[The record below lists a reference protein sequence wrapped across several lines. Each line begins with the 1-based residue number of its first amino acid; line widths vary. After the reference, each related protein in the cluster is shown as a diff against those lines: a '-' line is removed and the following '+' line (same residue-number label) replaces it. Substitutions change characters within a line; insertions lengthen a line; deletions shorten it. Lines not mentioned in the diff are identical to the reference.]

1 MSRNLINFI
10 FDFPVTLLIA
20 NIAQSHLHYLSSS
33 LVLKLQ
39 YILSTLFLAYGSFV
53 KVVQL
58 FRSFP
63 MIYRMTIFEKNIF
76 DPYGTQ
82 DLKLAIFIFLQ

>member
-20 NIAQSHLHYLSSS
+20 KIAQSHLHYLSSS
-33 LVLKLQ
+33 SVLKLQ
-39 YILSTLFLAYGSFV
+39 YILSTLFLTYGSFV
-53 KVVQL
+53 KVAQL

-76 DPYGTQ
+76 YPYGTQ
-82 DLKLAIFIFLQ
+82 DLQLAIFIFLQ